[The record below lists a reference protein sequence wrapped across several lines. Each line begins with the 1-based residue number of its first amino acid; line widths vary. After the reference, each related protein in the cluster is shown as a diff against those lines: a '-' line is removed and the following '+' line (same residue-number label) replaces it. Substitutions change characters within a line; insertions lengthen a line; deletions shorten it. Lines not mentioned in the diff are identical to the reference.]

1 MVALADVRAG
11 LTVVGERAVTDLGLV
26 LGSVDLSDG
35 YAVKA
40 VLLEAFPDLVSTYGP
55 MAGVLAADYYDEA
68 RAEAAVRGFYS
79 AQVAPPP
86 PLERLDSN
94 VRYGIGP
101 LFGEAPDAALA
112 VRLLSAA
119 MQRDVLQVPR
129 DTMALSAERD
139 PVRTLWARV
148 PTKPNPC
155 AFCVVQAGRGAVFG
169 ERAASKDYHFKCGCE
184 PHPVWGDK
192 DLRRLRRAMGYD
204 PDALES
210 KYRDA
215 RAVAGRT
222 TLKGKST
229 DPDDQSI
236 LQVMRDMYGL
246 R

>member
-1 MVALADVRAG
+1 MTDFVTVRAG
-11 LTVVGERAVTDLGLV
+11 IVATGQHAVADLELI
-26 LGSVDLSDG
+26 LGSMDLTDG
-35 YAVKA
+35 LTVKA

-55 MAGVLAADYYDEA
+55 TAGLLAADYYDEA

-79 AQVAPPP
+79 AQVAAPP

-192 DLRRLRRAMGYD
+192 DLQRLQRSMGYD
-204 PDALES
+204 PDGLES

-215 RAVAGRT
+215 RAVAGRAS
-222 TLKGKST
+222 LKGKSL

>member
-1 MVALADVRAG
+1 MVDLVTVRAG
-11 LTVVGERAVTDLGLV
+11 LAATGQHAVADLELI
-26 LGSVDLSDG
+26 LGSLDLSDG
-35 YAVKA
+35 LTVKA
-40 VLLEAFPDLVSTYGP
+40 VLLEAFPDLVSSYGP
-55 MAGVLAADYYDEA
+55 LAGLQAADFYDEA

-79 AQVAPPP
+79 AQVAPNPAVEQ
-86 PLERLDSN
+86 LTSN

-192 DLRRLRRAMGYD
+192 DLQRLRRAMGYD
-204 PDALES
+204 PDALEA

-222 TLKGKST
+222 TLKGKSD